1 MSLKE
6 KYIVQ
11 SIQNNQCKEWLLKK
25 HYAKRIPSISFAF
38 GLYNRDLILQ
48 GICTYGMPCRRY
60 NDGGNIFDNKIKVPT
75 YELNRLVVNDGME
88 KNTLSYFV
96 SQTLKLLPKP
106 ICLVSYADPN
116 NGHHGYIYQ
125 ATNWIYTGVAESGGK
140 SFDWILNGKYLHGRN
155 MTTEYVK
162 DLCGKSYD
170 ATKNI
175 YENFENIG
183 GEIKS
188 QEGKHRYFQFLGDKK
203 FVSEMKKQMKYEIK
217 PYPKGD
223 NKRYDSSYKP
233 TVQAVLF

>member
-1 MSLKE
+1 MAIKE
-6 KYIVQ
+6 KYTVK
-11 SIQNNQCKEWLLKK
+11 SIDNFLCKEWLLYK
-25 HYAKRIPSISFAF
+25 HYAKRLPSISFAF
-38 GLYNRDLILQ
+38 GLYNQDLILQ

-96 SQTLKLLPKP
+96 AQTLKLLPKP

-116 NGHHGYIYQ
+116 NGHHGFIYQ

-170 ATKNI
+170 ASKNL

-203 FVSEMKKQMKYEIK
+203 FVAEMRKQMKYEIK
-217 PYPKGD
+217 PYPKGE
-223 NKRYDSSYKP
+223 NKRYDASYKP
-233 TVQAVLF
+233 AIQTQLF

>member
-1 MSLKE
+1 MSIKD
-6 KYIVQ
+6 KYYVR
-11 SIQNNQCKEWLLKK
+11 SIDNFLTKDWLLHK

-38 GLYNRDLILQ
+38 GLYDTELILR

-96 SQTLKLLPKP
+96 SQTFNILPKP

-116 NGHHGYIYQ
+116 NGHHGFIYQ
-125 ATNWIYTGVAESGGK
+125 ATNWLYTGVAESGGK

-162 DLCGKSYD
+162 GMCGENYD
-170 ATKNI
+170 ATKTI

-188 QEGKHRYFQFLGDKK
+188 QDGKHRYFKFLGNKR
-203 FVSEMKKQMKYEIK
+203 VVTEMRNAMKYEIK

-223 NKRYDSSYKP
+223 NKRYDASYCP
-233 TVQAVLF
+233 NIQTTLF